1 MKTVGKS
8 PKKTTCVYEGE
19 FVHMKGKKER
29 VLTKTDGGFPRKKAG
44 RSPKNATCVY
54 EGEYVHMKKTRK
66 GF

>member
-19 FVHMKGKKER
+19 NVHTKGK
-29 VLTKTDGGFPRKKAG
+29 
-44 RSPKNATCVY
+44 
-54 EGEYVHMKKTRK
+54 RK